1 MLDSD
6 HLSEARR
13 SMGLEQREEGKGPR
27 KSGRGARLN
36 MHPSVTGPRINAE
49 SLYLLSG
56 DTHPAS
62 PANMALAS
70 KWPVL
75 VCAVTR

>member
-1 MLDSD
+1 
-6 HLSEARR
+6 
-13 SMGLEQREEGKGPR
+13 MGLEGREEGKGVR
-27 KSGRGARLN
+27 KNGRGTRLN

-49 SLYLLSG
+49 SLYLLSK
-56 DTHPAS
+56 DTHPAC
-62 PANMALAS
+62 PNHMALAS